1 MADQWRDSVN
11 GVEDDDEALRL
22 AIALS
27 LEQDPNESSHEDV
40 DRDDV
45 TVDGGTNDGN
55 QGPQKT
61 AIASDSSL
69 TPALDAPVTDPRTAL
84 GYLNTLGAERAKMEK
99 ERLARKRKVGE
110 SPECT
115 ADSLVPRPAQRRRQD
130 DRDKC
135 PPVGDDSRSA
145 TGLGSSRTS
154 ASTANIK
161 PGNGRLPF
169 PKGVVKKTW
178 AYGHPRNGDDIKIEE
193 VLQQSSLELA
203 VLSSYQWDDEWIMS
217 KVDSRRTKIY
227 LVAFSANEVQE
238 RSMVENAPANIRFCF
253 PPMKGAGNMHSK
265 LQLLKYPDYLRIVVP
280 TGNLTPYDWGETGVL
295 ENMVFLIDLPKIG
308 DSGQAVSEKLT
319 PFGEELSSFLL
330 AQNVQRNVVD
340 SLRKYDFS
348 ETKHYAFVHTIGGSH
363 LTDSWKR
370 TGNIGPVN
378 VDYVCSSIGMLSDDF
393 LKAFYHACQGDSG
406 IKEYDARHSR
416 PKAAS
421 RNVSVRRGPEE
432 TTIRKRFSVYFP
444 SLNTVL
450 QSTGGKDA
458 AGTICF
464 QARWWNSPKFPRFAY
479 VGSANFS
486 ESAWGHLSKDS
497 ASDPL
502 SNRRHAI
509 SFLFIQHR
517 RSPPGVH
524 TLYLPG

>member
-227 LVAFSANEVQE
+227 LVAFSANEVQV
-238 RSMVENAPANIRFCF
+238 RGDHVHPIPTFKVQVML
-253 PPMKGAGNMHSK
+253 GAEHQSPN
-265 LQLLKYPDYLRIVVP
+265 
-280 TGNLTPYDWGETGVL
+280 
-295 ENMVFLIDLPKIG
+295 
-308 DSGQAVSEKLT
+308 
-319 PFGEELSSFLL
+319 
-330 AQNVQRNVVD
+330 
-340 SLRKYDFS
+340 
-348 ETKHYAFVHTIGGSH
+348 
-363 LTDSWKR
+363 
-370 TGNIGPVN
+370 
-378 VDYVCSSIGMLSDDF
+378 SSISTGTKYGRECASQYPF
-393 LKAFYHACQGDSG
+393 LFSSH
-406 IKEYDARHSR
+406 E
-416 PKAAS
+416 
-421 RNVSVRRGPEE
+421 RRGQYALEAAAPEV
-432 TTIRKRFSVYFP
+432 SG
-444 SLNTVL
+444 L
-450 QSTGGKDA
+450 
-458 AGTICF
+458 
-464 QARWWNSPKFPRFAY
+464 
-479 VGSANFS
+479 
-486 ESAWGHLSKDS
+486 
-497 ASDPL
+497 
-502 SNRRHAI
+502 
-509 SFLFIQHR
+509 
-517 RSPPGVH
+517 PPYCCAH
-524 TLYLPG
+524 WEPNAL